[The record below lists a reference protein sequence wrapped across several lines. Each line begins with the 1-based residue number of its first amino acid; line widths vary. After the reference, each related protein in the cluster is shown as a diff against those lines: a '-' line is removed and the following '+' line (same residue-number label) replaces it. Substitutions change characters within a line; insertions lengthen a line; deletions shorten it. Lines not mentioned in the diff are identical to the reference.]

1 MSSIRTL
8 YGAYQCELGY
18 KHRFA
23 LVVVI
28 LGSKVLFFDYT
39 HKEFIIAD
47 DILKIGRRVAVPK
60 NIRTVLMLEA
70 L

>member
-1 MSSIRTL
+1 MPSIRTH
-8 YGAYQCELGY
+8 YGAYQCELSY

-23 LVVVI
+23 LVIVI
-28 LGSKVLFFDYT
+28 LGSSVRFFDYT

-47 DILKIGRRVAVPK
+47 DILKIGKQVAVPK